1 MGALPWGIAI
11 GDAQGAGR
19 PGWPLLSLPGMGR
32 FHSQGAKNKLETEPP
47 ATLPRNEG
55 VGGRGPLWVWE
66 QEGHLMMGSWE
77 SPSFCMCFPKS

>member
-1 MGALPWGIAI
+1 
-11 GDAQGAGR
+11 
-19 PGWPLLSLPGMGR
+19 MGR
-32 FHSQGAKNKLETEPP
+32 FHSQGVKNKLETEPP

-77 SPSFCMCFPKS
+77 SQVFVCVFPNPSDPFQGIASLFC